1 MSIGTPAMTE
11 DTGLGSVIRWLA
23 QDRKV
28 TLFVNFRRAKTELP
42 TWLIEKDDLYAEAPR
57 EVREVYSLHAVGDRD
72 LDELLEL
79 AESLKDRD
87 ACVWVFSSL
96 VRNELFKGLKL
107 YLAWYARPS
116 LLKMQFEQGSKEL
129 AKGLLTG
136 VDVVVLQVPGDEEYH
151 VFANPE
157 ATIDWSEFNR

>member
-1 MSIGTPAMTE
+1 MTAE
-11 DTGLGSVIRWLA
+11 LVATTEETGSRSVIRWLA
-23 QDRKV
+23 QRRNV
-28 TLFVNFRRAKTELP
+28 TLFVNFRRAKTALP
-42 TWLIEKDDLYAEAPR
+42 EWLSEDDDLYAEAPQ
-57 EVREVYSLHAVGDRD
+57 EVREVYSLHAVGDRS
-72 LDELLEL
+72 LDELWKL

-96 VRNELFKGLKL
+96 PQDELLKGLKL

-136 VDVVVLQVPGDEEYH
+136 VDVVVLQVPGDEEH
-151 VFANPE
+151 HLFANPD
-157 ATIDWSEFNR
+157 ASIDWNEFNQ

>member
-1 MSIGTPAMTE
+1 MTAGLAVATE
-11 DTGLGSVIRWLA
+11 ETGLRPVIRWLA
-23 QDRKV
+23 EDRKV
-28 TLFVNFRRAKTELP
+28 TLFVNFQRAKAALP
-42 TWLIEKDDLYAEAPR
+42 DWLSEQDDLYAVAPQ
-57 EVREVYSLHAVGDRD
+57 EVREDNSLHVVGDRE
-72 LDELLEL
+72 LDELWNL

-87 ACVWVFSSL
+87 ACVWVFSSFPHD
-96 VRNELFKGLKL
+96 ELLKGLKL

-157 ATIDWSEFNR
+157 ATIDWNEFNP

>member
-1 MSIGTPAMTE
+1 MTVGLAATTE
-11 DTGLGSVIRWLA
+11 ETGLRSVIRWLA
-23 QDRKV
+23 KDRRV
-28 TLFVNFRRAKTELP
+28 TLFVNFRRAKTALP
-42 TWLIEKDDLYAEAPR
+42 EWLSEKDDLYAEAPP
-57 EVREVYSLHAVGDRD
+57 EVRDVHSLHAVGDRD
-72 LDELLEL
+72 LDELWKLM
-79 AESLKDRD
+79 ESLKNRD

-96 VRNELFKGLKL
+96 PHDELLKGLKL

-136 VDVVVLQVPGDEEYH
+136 VDVIVLQVPGDEEYH

-157 ATIDWSEFNR
+157 ATIDWNEFNP